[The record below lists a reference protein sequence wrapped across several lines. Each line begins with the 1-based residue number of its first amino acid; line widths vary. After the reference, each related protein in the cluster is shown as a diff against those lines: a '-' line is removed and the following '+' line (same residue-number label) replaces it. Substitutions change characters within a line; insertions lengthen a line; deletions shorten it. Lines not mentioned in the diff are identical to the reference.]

1 MRVCKMQCDTW
12 RQKWLKRTM
21 MHPLRLSQMVLITL
35 VGKYVWKSIFSPDGR
50 FIEGCSNPS
59 ETEGVR
65 RSTILSNVFDP
76 RPLRFIVR
84 QFCRTSWTHGRSAS
98 SFDKV
103 VVQFVERVRP
113 TAAPV
118 LRVTV
123 SPNGFDPQPLR
134 PVVQRFHT
142 GFTRIP
148 HGLHRDFTWMSQGF
162 QKDFK
167 RILQEFNPNFTIV
180 SQDYFLRFSNSI
192 FSMLLVE
199 EEDEQ

>member
-1 MRVCKMQCDTW
+1 MRYLT
-12 RQKWLKRTM
+12 RKRTQKDYDASP
-21 MHPLRLSQMVLITL
+21 HTESEGADYSCWQIRTFL
-35 VGKYVWKSIFSPDGR
+35 VWKSIFSLDGR

-65 RSTILSNVFDP
+65 RSTILSNEFDS

-84 QFCRTSWTHGRSAS
+84 QFCRTSSTHGRSAS

-162 QKDFK
+162 QKDLKGFYK
-167 RILQEFNPNFTIV
+167 N
-180 SQDYFLRFSNSI
+180 
-192 FSMLLVE
+192 
-199 EEDEQ
+199 

>member
-12 RQKWLKRTM
+12 RQKGLKRTM

-59 ETEGVR
+59 ETEGVC
-65 RSTILSNVFDP
+65 RSTIFSNDFDP

-84 QFCRTSWTHGRSAS
+84 QFCRTSSTHGRSAS

-142 GFTRIP
+142 SFTRIP

-162 QKDFK
+162 QKDLKGFYK
-167 RILQEFNPNFTIV
+167 NLIRI
-180 SQDYFLRFSNSI
+180 SQ
-192 FSMLLVE
+192 
-199 EEDEQ
+199 

>member
-1 MRVCKMQCDTW
+1 MRVCKMQWDTW
-12 RQKWLKRTM
+12 RQKRLKKTM

-65 RSTILSNVFDP
+65 RSTILSNEFDP

-84 QFCRTSWTHGRSAS
+84 QFCRTSSTHGRSAS

-134 PVVQRFHT
+134 PVVQRFHR

-148 HGLHRDFTWMSQGF
+148 HRLHRDLTWMSQGI

-167 RILQEFNPNFTIV
+167 RILEGF
-180 SQDYFLRFSNSI
+180 
-192 FSMLLVE
+192 
-199 EEDEQ
+199 

>member
-1 MRVCKMQCDTW
+1 
-12 RQKWLKRTM
+12 M
-21 MHPLRLSQMVLITL
+21 MHPLILSQMVLITL
-35 VGKYVWKSIFSPDGR
+35 VGKYVWRSIFSPDGR

-84 QFCRTSWTHGRSAS
+84 QFCRTSSTHGRSAS

-103 VVQFVERVRP
+103 VVQFVDRVRP

-134 PVVQRFHT
+134 PVVQTFHI

-148 HGLHRDFTWMSQGF
+148 HGLRRGFTWMPQGF
-162 QKDFK
+162 QKDFT
-167 RILQEFNPNFTIV
+167 RILQEFNPSFRIV
-180 SQDYFLRFSNSI
+180 S
-192 FSMLLVE
+192 
-199 EEDEQ
+199 

>member
-1 MRVCKMQCDTW
+1 
-12 RQKWLKRTM
+12 
-21 MHPLRLSQMVLITL
+21 MVLITL
-35 VGKYVWKSIFSPDGR
+35 VGKYVWKSISSRDGR

-59 ETEGVR
+59 QTEGVC
-65 RSTILSNVFDP
+65 RSTIFSNDFDP

-84 QFCRTSWTHGRSAS
+84 QFCRTSSTHGRSAS

-142 GFTRIP
+142 SFTRIP
-148 HGLHRDFTWMSQGF
+148 HGLHRELTWMPQGI

-167 RILQEFNPNFTIV
+167 RSLQEFNPNFTIV
-180 SQDYFLRFSNSI
+180 SHNYFCDFWIRHF
-192 FSMLLVE
+192 
-199 EEDEQ
+199 QCYW